1 MSQTP
6 TRDLA
11 AFVVGLRYEDLPSH
25 VVRRAK
31 DILLDTVACAIAG
44 HQGDE
49 TAQIEFVA
57 RALGRSEE
65 ASVIGGGGLSLA
77 GATLLNSYLITA
89 VTVCDVHRPTLCHI
103 TPGVVAPALAMAE
116 RTNASGR
123 DLLTAIVAGLEATTR
138 IGVGTNYPAFR
149 ARGWHAPGVIGPF
162 GGAAAVG
169 SLLGL
174 DEERQVYAFGLAG
187 SQSAG
192 TFAAWGTPTVK
203 FHQARGAVSGLMAG
217 LLGEQGFPAA
227 TEILVH
233 PDGGLFNTY
242 SDGGL
247 PDLVTRDLG
256 QHWELENISLRLWPA
271 ASSIQSVVT
280 AMFALIEQHDLRPET
295 VRHIRIGL
303 SEMVYKMHG
312 TIGWE
317 GKFRA
322 LLSTRYVASVVLA
335 DRRCWL
341 DQFTPER
348 TQDPALGRF
357 AEDRVSVEIDPSIEG
372 NGAMVEVTD
381 LAGRTY
387 VDRRAVPRGDA
398 ADPLS
403 RSEIVEKFRMSS
415 SGRFSQSSI
424 QRAIELVSD
433 IDRVE
438 RVSEL
443 CAALRA
449 PARVLV

>member
-1 MSQTP
+1 MSLTP
-6 TRDLA
+6 SRELA
-11 AFVVGLRYEDLPSH
+11 AFVVGLRYEDLPPH
-25 VVRRAK
+25 VVERTK

-44 HQGDE
+44 HQGEE
-49 TAQIEFVA
+49 TGQIEAVA
-57 RALGRSEE
+57 RALGGSEE
-65 ASVIGGGGLSLA
+65 ATVIGGGALSLA
-77 GATLLNSYLITA
+77 GATLLNAYLITA

-103 TPGVVAPALAMAE
+103 TPGVVAPGLAMAE
-116 RTNASGR
+116 RMNASGR
-123 DLLTAIVAGLEATTR
+123 DLLTAIVAGLETTTR
-138 IGVGTNYPAFR
+138 VGLGINYPAFR

-174 DEERQVYAFGLAG
+174 DIDRQVYAFGLAG

-247 PDLVTRDLG
+247 PELVTRDLG
-256 QHWELENISLRLWPA
+256 RHWELENISLRLWPA
-271 ASSIQSVVT
+271 ASSIQSVIT
-280 AMFALIEQHDLRPET
+280 AMFALIEQHDLRPAT

-303 SEMVYKMHG
+303 SEAVYKMHG

-322 LLSTRYVASVVLA
+322 LLSTRYVAAVVLA

-348 TQDPALGRF
+348 TQDPTLGRF
-357 AEDRVSVEIDPSIEG
+357 AEDRVSVEIDPSVEG
-372 NGAMVEVTD
+372 TGAIVEVTD
-381 LAGRTY
+381 QDGRTY

-398 ADPLS
+398 TDPLS
-403 RSEIVEKFRMSS
+403 RSEIAEKLRMSS
-415 SGRFSQSSI
+415 TGRFSAASVEQ
-424 QRAIELVSD
+424 AIKLVTN
-433 IDRVE
+433 IEQVE
-438 RVSEL
+438 RVGEL

-449 PARVLV
+449 PAGVLV